1 METNNKYYTPDKSE
15 YHIGFEYQSLTDPRQ
30 PENDIAWSDEELRT
44 EVDMMNV
51 FKYMIEDDFLEHRCK
66 YLDKEDIQSFKFK
79 THDGKEHIHETDDL
93 LFFVIWNGKDE
104 FGITY
109 NKKEHYIK
117 TIKHFSGL
125 YNMNECWMPINIKNK
140 SELKILLKQLNIYQN
155 V

>member
-66 YLDKEDIQSFKFK
+66 YLDKELIIELGWKLVW
-79 THDGKEHIHETDDL
+79 TENETLVFRFNDWILTFNDFNKQIIITFGNDSL
-93 LFFVIWNGKDE
+93 SRRFNGK
-104 FGITY
+104 
-109 NKKEHYIK
+109 
-117 TIKHFSGL
+117 L
-125 YNMNECWMPINIKNK
+125 KNK
-140 SELKILLKQLNIYQN
+140 NQLKILMKWLEIL
-155 V
+155 